1 VPAKSAAIR
10 IGNNSSGWLR
20 RGSPAVS
27 VEGQYPA
34 SPWLVL
40 LSLHY
45 GVCTNRLLQ
54 IVDKCRD

>member
-1 VPAKSAAIR
+1 MPAKSAAIR

-20 RGSPAVS
+20 RVCPAVS
-27 VEGQYPA
+27 IEGLTLARAP
-34 SPWLVL
+34 
-40 LSLHY
+40 SLNY